1 MGKPLSVLYSTGE
14 WTATR
19 AYHFINQKSTYF
31 NDTVLLDLCQG
42 KQLGF
47 RNSIK
52 CATPHCTN
60 LIFVIDHITNCVVG
74 VQNSVIFTCFQHLHL
89 DKVFGML
96 RAEKKIIKFS
106 VKFIAGLIWIQ
117 KCIIRYCILN
127 KKILSPHL
135 IAHQIHQNCKR
146 HGDICAARKDIV
158 ILSLLLPICSKAS
171 VCAPR
176 YTNYSLIMN
185 VKHLQDTYKII
196 NDWII

>member
-1 MGKPLSVLYSTGE
+1 M
-14 WTATR
+14 
-19 AYHFINQKSTYF
+19 
-31 NDTVLLDLCQG
+31 LLDLCQG
-42 KQLGF
+42 KQLGYG
-47 RNSIK
+47 NSIK

-96 RAEKKIIKFS
+96 RAEKKFIKFS

-135 IAHQIHQNCKR
+135 ITHQNTKTVNVTVTSALR
-146 HGDICAARKDIV
+146 GK
-158 ILSLLLPICSKAS
+158 ILSFWAFYFRSAAKHRS
-171 VCAPR
+171 AP
-176 YTNYSLIMN
+176 
-185 VKHLQDTYKII
+185 QDTQTTV
-196 NDWII
+196 